1 MARGELTD
9 SATEKV
15 GDFSEKASSD
25 EATREVLF
33 TVCRVPTLPTSLDLT
48 RDGLVHTTKKDG
60 VRSISSD
67 RAARRPVRPGDMKG
81 NTGRL
86 KRSSSRRWRLAIFL
100 LGVASPFALYWFV
113 TGGGNASGDRLGD
126 SSRLGSWEGG
136 RGFGAT
142 HARGH
147 EAGERAMYQGTK
159 NYGGF
164 ENGIAGITN
173 RDPSV
178 WDSVSKD
185 PKEHRRRRER
195 VSSPPAPETKNG
207 SPRTIGTK
215 RVSVHETRPGHGT
228 TETFVTNGD
237 DRRNIDAHRTNRVRG
252 AGANRANRDEPVA
265 FDDDL
270 LDAGAESELSDEA
283 CASLADEWVESR
295 RKIYAEHTHARAGPR
310 GHGVGA
316 SNAAD
321 AIRATRDSGPETKS
335 DLLFFLHIPRTAGR
349 TFHFCYLKL
358 AYPEKD
364 RCGKSYDELRVNVHN
379 PNCKFLASHDDY
391 SLVERFR
398 EQPKVVTMFRDPVAR
413 VLSSYEFAVEV
424 SVRSFGNE
432 ASTPTSR
439 VSTRNVW
446 PWSNAVRF
454 IDRDLK
460 RYKTRVERDS
470 SLSKKESIENVYNNT
485 VYSPLHEFVDTPEAR
500 EDFHNAQ
507 FLQLLGLSTNSNP
520 STEPKARDLRSCLR
534 PGTAATETLYA
545 YAEERLREEVD
556 VTVTHERLD
565 DALRMTSA
573 ELGMSM
579 LGPSFNGA
587 SHAPPHSK
595 LLRAALETV
604 ARNGQGHVD
613 GSVRDD
619 ANDATDATDAS
630 LEAGEDSRTNPS
642 VSGGGEIVGF
652 TFRFGKVALEQLKD
666 ETWRAGYLDAIVSVL
681 AYTCGVETR
690 NVRVTPP
697 EVKGLWAKDEGGWQ
711 TAFVEFPPARVARDG
726 AARAIEDLP
735 PFDPDAT
742 GSTGKK
748 RKLGPDELLAL
759 ARDARDSGENVAEHL
774 VLAAEGFDEYGEMTV
789 HAVGR
794 VALPNENEGGFSVLK
809 RARGKAEVY
818 KLGRDPTFVPLGTAF
833 RACERAQRSKY
844 ARLKSKAFASLHKH
858 VSGDFEPFVKDDRA
872 QIAPSL
878 LDHIR
883 DLNFLDDRLHRF
895 AARLFDERFEANEEK
910 IRREVIPPKLPK

>member
-1 MARGELTD
+1 M
-9 SATEKV
+9 V
-15 GDFSEKASSD
+15 
-25 EATREVLF
+25 V
-33 TVCRVPTLPTSLDLT
+33 
-48 RDGLVHTTKKDG
+48 
-60 VRSISSD
+60 
-67 RAARRPVRPGDMKG
+67 
-81 NTGRL
+81 
-86 KRSSSRRWRLAIFL
+86 
-100 LGVASPFALYWFV
+100 LGVASPFALYRLV
-113 TGGGNASGDRLGD
+113 NGGGNETGDRFLDVSLG
-126 SSRLGSWEGG
+126 RREGG
-136 RGFGAT
+136 RFGAS
-142 HARGH
+142 HAKGH
-147 EAGERAMYQGTK
+147 AAGGHATYHGQK

-173 RDPSV
+173 HNPSV
-178 WDSVSKD
+178 WDAGSN
-185 PKEHRRRRER
+185 PKEHHPRFER
-195 VSSPPAPETKNG
+195 DVSPPAPDYG
-207 SPRTIGTK
+207 VPHTIGTRRADTK
-215 RVSVHETRPGHGT
+215 PGHVGG
-228 TETFVTNGD
+228 FVSDGD
-237 DRRNIDAHRTNRVRG
+237 DRRHIDAHRTHP
-252 AGANRANRDEPVA
+252 ASKITETEPVV

-270 LDAGAESELSDEA
+270 LDADAESELSDEA

-295 RKIYAEHTHARAGPR
+295 REIYAEHTHARKAHG
-310 GHGVGA
+310 GHSSA
-316 SNAAD
+316 TATD
-321 AIRATRDSGPETKS
+321 ATPEQKS

-398 EQPKVVTMFRDPVAR
+398 EQPRVVTMFRDPVAR

-460 RYKTRVERDS
+460 RYKRRVERDS
-470 SLSKKESIENVYNNT
+470 SLSQKESIENVYNNT

-573 ELGMSM
+573 ELGLSM

-595 LLRAALETV
+595 LLHAALETV

-619 ANDATDATDAS
+619 ANDANDATGAS
-630 LEAGEDSRTNPS
+630 LAGEDSTTNPR
-642 VSGGGEIVGF
+642 VSGGGEIIGF

-711 TAFVEFPPARVARDG
+711 TALVEFPPARVARDG

-735 PFDPDAT
+735 PFDPDAFFS
-742 GSTGKK
+742 GSTRKK

-759 ARDARDSGENVAEHL
+759 VRDARDSGENVAAHL

-789 HAVGR
+789 HAAGR
-794 VALPNENEGGFSVLK
+794 VALPNEPNGGFNTLLK
-809 RARGKAEVY
+809 RARGKTEVY
-818 KLGRDPTFVPLGTAF
+818 KLGLDPTFVPLGTAF

-844 ARLKSKAFASLHKH
+844 ARLKRKAFASLHKH

-883 DLNFLDDRLHRF
+883 DLNFLDHRLHRF

>member
-1 MARGELTD
+1 M
-9 SATEKV
+9 
-15 GDFSEKASSD
+15 
-25 EATREVLF
+25 
-33 TVCRVPTLPTSLDLT
+33 
-48 RDGLVHTTKKDG
+48 

-86 KRSSSRRWRLAIFL
+86 KRSSSRRWRLAIVF
-100 LGVASPFALYWFV
+100 LGVASPFVLYWFV
-113 TGGGNASGDRLGD
+113 NGGGKESGDRLGD
-126 SSRLGSWEGG
+126 AGLGSWERG
-136 RGFGAT
+136 RRFGASHGNG
-142 HARGH
+142 HATGGH
-147 EAGERAMYQGTK
+147 ATYQGKK
-159 NYGGF
+159 NYGGV

-173 RDPSV
+173 HNPSV
-178 WDSVSKD
+178 WDAASN
-185 PKEHRRRRER
+185 PREHRLKRER
-195 VSSPPAPETKNG
+195 ASPAAPDYGLPHT
-207 SPRTIGTK
+207 TGTK
-215 RVSVHETRPGHGT
+215 HADVRPGHVVNDASRRHVDAGGT
-228 TETFVTNGD
+228 
-237 DRRNIDAHRTNRVRG
+237 RG
-252 AGANRANRDEPVA
+252 SEGAKRASAEPVV

-295 RKIYAEHTHARAGPR
+295 RKIYTDHTHARQGG
-310 GHGVGA
+310 GHGGRVDDDGA
-316 SNAAD
+316 NVASV
-321 AIRATRDSGPETKS
+321 DSSPEKKS

-460 RYKTRVERDS
+460 RYKKRVERDP

-573 ELGMSM
+573 ELGLSM

-595 LLRAALETV
+595 LLHAALETV

-619 ANDATDATDAS
+619 ANDATDAS
-630 LEAGEDSRTNPS
+630 LAGEDSTTNPRLS
-642 VSGGGEIVGF
+642 SGGEIIGF

-711 TAFVEFPPARVARDG
+711 TALVEFPPARVARDG

-759 ARDARDSGENVAEHL
+759 VRDARDSGENVAAHL

-789 HAVGR
+789 HAAGR
-794 VALPNENEGGFSVLK
+794 VALPNEGGFPVLK
-809 RARGKAEVY
+809 RARGKTEVY

-844 ARLKSKAFASLHKH
+844 ARLKRKAFASLHKH

>member
-1 MARGELTD
+1 M
-9 SATEKV
+9 
-15 GDFSEKASSD
+15 
-25 EATREVLF
+25 
-33 TVCRVPTLPTSLDLT
+33 
-48 RDGLVHTTKKDG
+48 
-60 VRSISSD
+60 
-67 RAARRPVRPGDMKG
+67 
-81 NTGRL
+81 
-86 KRSSSRRWRLAIFL
+86 
-100 LGVASPFALYWFV
+100 
-113 TGGGNASGDRLGD
+113 
-126 SSRLGSWEGG
+126 
-136 RGFGAT
+136 
-142 HARGH
+142 
-147 EAGERAMYQGTK
+147 
-159 NYGGF
+159 
-164 ENGIAGITN
+164 
-173 RDPSV
+173 
-178 WDSVSKD
+178 
-185 PKEHRRRRER
+185 
-195 VSSPPAPETKNG
+195 
-207 SPRTIGTK
+207 
-215 RVSVHETRPGHGT
+215 
-228 TETFVTNGD
+228 
-237 DRRNIDAHRTNRVRG
+237 
-252 AGANRANRDEPVA
+252 
-265 FDDDL
+265 
-270 LDAGAESELSDEA
+270 
-283 CASLADEWVESR
+283 
-295 RKIYAEHTHARAGPR
+295 
-310 GHGVGA
+310 
-316 SNAAD
+316 
-321 AIRATRDSGPETKS
+321 
-335 DLLFFLHIPRTAGR
+335 LFFLHIPRTAGR

-604 ARNGQGHVD
+604 RESGQGHVD

-697 EVKGLWAKDEGGWQ
+697 EVKGLWAKDEGGWRRRLSSSRRLASRA
-711 TAFVEFPPARVARDG
+711 TAPRAPSRICPRSTRTRRGRLEKNASSALTSCSRSRGTRAIPARTSPSTWCWR
-726 AARAIEDLP
+726 RR
-735 PFDPDAT
+735 
-742 GSTGKK
+742 GSTST
-748 RKLGPDELLAL
+748 
-759 ARDARDSGENVAEHL
+759 AR
-774 VLAAEGFDEYGEMTV
+774 
-789 HAVGR
+789 
-794 VALPNENEGGFSVLK
+794 
-809 RARGKAEVY
+809 
-818 KLGRDPTFVPLGTAF
+818 
-833 RACERAQRSKY
+833 
-844 ARLKSKAFASLHKH
+844 
-858 VSGDFEPFVKDDRA
+858 
-872 QIAPSL
+872 
-878 LDHIR
+878 
-883 DLNFLDDRLHRF
+883 
-895 AARLFDERFEANEEK
+895 
-910 IRREVIPPKLPK
+910 

>member
-1 MARGELTD
+1 M
-9 SATEKV
+9 
-15 GDFSEKASSD
+15 
-25 EATREVLF
+25 
-33 TVCRVPTLPTSLDLT
+33 
-48 RDGLVHTTKKDG
+48 

-86 KRSSSRRWRLAIFL
+86 KRSSSRRWRLAIVL

-113 TGGGNASGDRLGD
+113 TGGGNASGDRLGAD
-126 SSRLGSWEGG
+126 RLGSWEGG

-147 EAGERAMYQGTK
+147 EPRVGATYQGTK

-164 ENGIAGITN
+164 ANGIAGIT
-173 RDPSV
+173 DKGPSV
-178 WDSVSKD
+178 FDSVSKD

-195 VSSPPAPETKNG
+195 VASPPAPDHG

-215 RVSVHETRPGHGT
+215 HVSAHEARPGHGTT

-237 DRRNIDAHRTNRVRG
+237 DRRDIDAHGTGERP

-424 SVRSFGNE
+424 SVRSFGIE

-460 RYKTRVERDS
+460 RYKKRVERDP

-573 ELGMSM
+573 ELGLSM

-595 LLRAALETV
+595 LLHAALETV

-619 ANDATDATDAS
+619 ANDATDAS
-630 LEAGEDSRTNPS
+630 LAGEDSTTNPR
-642 VSGGGEIVGF
+642 VSGGGEIIGF

-711 TAFVEFPPARVARDG
+711 TALVEFPPARVARDG

-759 ARDARDSGENVAEHL
+759 VRDARDSGENVAAHL

-789 HAVGR
+789 HAAGR
-794 VALPNENEGGFSVLK
+794 VALPNEGGFSVLK
-809 RARGKAEVY
+809 RARGKTEVY

-844 ARLKSKAFASLHKH
+844 ARLKRKAFASLHKH

>member
-1 MARGELTD
+1 M
-9 SATEKV
+9 
-15 GDFSEKASSD
+15 
-25 EATREVLF
+25 
-33 TVCRVPTLPTSLDLT
+33 
-48 RDGLVHTTKKDG
+48 

-86 KRSSSRRWRLAIFL
+86 KRSSSRRWRLAIVL

-113 TGGGNASGDRLGD
+113 TGGGNASGDRLGAD
-126 SSRLGSWEGG
+126 RLGSWEGG

-147 EAGERAMYQGTK
+147 ETRVGATYQGTK

-164 ENGIAGITN
+164 GGIAGIT
-173 RDPSV
+173 DKGPSV
-178 WDSVSKD
+178 FDSVSKD
-185 PKEHRRRRER
+185 PKDHRRRRER
-195 VSSPPAPETKNG
+195 VASPPAPDHG

-215 RVSVHETRPGHGT
+215 HVSAHEARPGHGT
-228 TETFVTNGD
+228 NDETFVTNGD
-237 DRRNIDAHRTNRVRG
+237 DRAHNIDAHGTRERP
-252 AGANRANRDEPVA
+252 ANRANREINRDEPVA

-310 GHGVGA
+310 GHGVGVE
-316 SNAAD
+316 SKTD
-321 AIRATRDSGPETKS
+321 AIRATRDSSTPETKS

-398 EQPKVVTMFRDPVAR
+398 EQPRVVTMFRDPVAR

-460 RYKTRVERDS
+460 RYKRRVERDS

-573 ELGMSM
+573 ELGLSM

-595 LLRAALETV
+595 LLHAALETV

-619 ANDATDATDAS
+619 ANDANDQSSDAS
-630 LEAGEDSRTNPS
+630 LAGEDSTTNPR
-642 VSGGGEIVGF
+642 VSGGGEIIGF

-711 TAFVEFPPARVARDG
+711 TALVEFPPARVARDG

-735 PFDPDAT
+735 PFDPDAFFS
-742 GSTGKK
+742 GSTRKK

-759 ARDARDSGENVAEHL
+759 VRDARDSGENVAAHL

-789 HAVGR
+789 HAAGR
-794 VALPNENEGGFSVLK
+794 VALPNEPNGGFNTLLK
-809 RARGKAEVY
+809 RARGKTEVY
-818 KLGRDPTFVPLGTAF
+818 KLGLDPTFVPLGTAF

-844 ARLKSKAFASLHKH
+844 ARLKRKAFASLHKH

-883 DLNFLDDRLHRF
+883 DLNFLDHRLHRF

>member
-1 MARGELTD
+1 
-9 SATEKV
+9 
-15 GDFSEKASSD
+15 
-25 EATREVLF
+25 
-33 TVCRVPTLPTSLDLT
+33 
-48 RDGLVHTTKKDG
+48 
-60 VRSISSD
+60 
-67 RAARRPVRPGDMKG
+67 MKG

-86 KRSSSRRWRLAIFL
+86 KRSSSRRWRLAIVL

-113 TGGGNASGDRLGD
+113 TGGGNASGDRLGAD
-126 SSRLGSWEGG
+126 RLGSWEGG

-147 EAGERAMYQGTK
+147 EPRVGATYQGTK

-164 ENGIAGITN
+164 ANGIAGIT
-173 RDPSV
+173 DKGPSV
-178 WDSVSKD
+178 FDSVSKD

-195 VSSPPAPETKNG
+195 VASPPAPDHG

-215 RVSVHETRPGHGT
+215 HVSAHEARPGHGTT

-237 DRRNIDAHRTNRVRG
+237 DRRDIDAHGTGERP

-424 SVRSFGNE
+424 SVRSFGIE

-460 RYKTRVERDS
+460 RYKKRVERDP

-573 ELGMSM
+573 ELGLST
-579 LGPSFNGA
+579 LGPSYNGA
-587 SHAPPHSK
+587 NHAPAHSR
-595 LLRAALETV
+595 LLHSALETV
-604 ARNGQGHVD
+604 ARHGQGHVD
-613 GSVRDD
+613 GAVRD
-619 ANDATDATDAS
+619 
-630 LEAGEDSRTNPS
+630 EDTEPSRVS
-642 VSGGGEIVGF
+642 VSGGEIVGF
-652 TFRFGKVALEQLKD
+652 TF
-666 ETWRAGYLDAIVSVL
+666 
-681 AYTCGVETR
+681 
-690 NVRVTPP
+690 
-697 EVKGLWAKDEGGWQ
+697 
-711 TAFVEFPPARVARDG
+711 
-726 AARAIEDLP
+726 
-735 PFDPDAT
+735 
-742 GSTGKK
+742 GS
-748 RKLGPDELLAL
+748 
-759 ARDARDSGENVAEHL
+759 
-774 VLAAEGFDEYGEMTV
+774 
-789 HAVGR
+789 GR
-794 VALPNENEGGFSVLK
+794 
-809 RARGKAEVY
+809 
-818 KLGRDPTFVPLGTAF
+818 
-833 RACERAQRSKY
+833 
-844 ARLKSKAFASLHKH
+844 
-858 VSGDFEPFVKDDRA
+858 
-872 QIAPSL
+872 
-878 LDHIR
+878 
-883 DLNFLDDRLHRF
+883 
-895 AARLFDERFEANEEK
+895 
-910 IRREVIPPKLPK
+910 

>member
-1 MARGELTD
+1 
-9 SATEKV
+9 
-15 GDFSEKASSD
+15 
-25 EATREVLF
+25 
-33 TVCRVPTLPTSLDLT
+33 
-48 RDGLVHTTKKDG
+48 
-60 VRSISSD
+60 
-67 RAARRPVRPGDMKG
+67 MKG

-86 KRSSSRRWRLAIFL
+86 KRSSSRRWRLAIVF
-100 LGVASPFALYWFV
+100 LGVASPFVLYWFV
-113 TGGGNASGDRLGD
+113 NGGGKESGDRLGD
-126 SSRLGSWEGG
+126 AGLGSWERG
-136 RGFGAT
+136 RRFGASHGNG
-142 HARGH
+142 HATGGH
-147 EAGERAMYQGTK
+147 ATYQGKK

-173 RDPSV
+173 HNPSV
-178 WDSVSKD
+178 WDAASN
-185 PKEHRRRRER
+185 PREHRLKRER
-195 VSSPPAPETKNG
+195 ASPAAPDYG
-207 SPRTIGTK
+207 LPHTIGTK
-215 RVSVHETRPGHGT
+215 HADVRPGHVVNDASRRHVDAGGT
-228 TETFVTNGD
+228 
-237 DRRNIDAHRTNRVRG
+237 RG
-252 AGANRANRDEPVA
+252 REGAKRASAEPVV

-295 RKIYAEHTHARAGPR
+295 RKIYTDHTHARQGG
-310 GHGVGA
+310 GHGGRVDDDGA
-316 SNAAD
+316 NVVSV
-321 AIRATRDSGPETKS
+321 DSSPEKKS

-398 EQPKVVTMFRDPVAR
+398 EQPRVVTMFRDPVAR
-413 VLSSYEFAVEV
+413 FLSSYEFAVEV
-424 SVRSFGNE
+424 SVRSFGSE
-432 ASTPTSR
+432 SKAPTSR
-439 VSTRNVW
+439 VSTRDVW

-460 RYKTRVERDS
+460 RYKARLERDPS
-470 SLSKKESIENVYNNT
+470 GKKESIENVYNNT
-485 VYSPLHEFVDTPEAR
+485 VYRPLHEFADTPEAR

-520 STEPKARDLRSCLR
+520 STEPRARDLRSCLR

-573 ELGMSM
+573 ELGLST

-587 SHAPPHSK
+587 NHAPPHSK
-595 LLRAALETV
+595 LLHAALETV
-604 ARNGQGHVD
+604 ARHGQGHVD
-613 GSVRDD
+613 GSLRRDESETSRDVGGVRTAESSDV
-619 ANDATDATDAS
+619 
-630 LEAGEDSRTNPS
+630 S
-642 VSGGGEIVGF
+642 VIVGF
-652 TFRFGKVALEQLKD
+652 TFRFGKVTLEQLKD

-681 AYTCGVETR
+681 AYTCGVEAR

-697 EVKGLWAKDEGGWQ
+697 GVKTLWAKNEGGWQ
-711 TAFVEFPPARVARDG
+711 TALVEFPPARVAREDG
-726 AARAIEDLP
+726 AGGASSQKAIEDLP
-735 PFDPDAT
+735 PFPFDPVDT
-742 GSTGKK
+742 K
-748 RKLGPDELLAL
+748 RKLGPDALLAL
-759 ARDARDSGENVAEHL
+759 LRDARDSGADVAAHL

-789 HAVGR
+789 HAAGR
-794 VALPNENEGGFSVLK
+794 VALPGGEDASGK
-809 RARGKAEVY
+809 RRAPGKTEVY
-818 KLGRDPTFVPLGTAF
+818 KLGRDPTFVPLGAAF
-833 RACERAQRSKY
+833 RACERAQRNKY

-878 LDHIR
+878 LDRIR
-883 DLNFLDDRLHRF
+883 ELNFLDDRLHRF
-895 AARLFDERFEANEEK
+895 AARLFDERFEANEAN